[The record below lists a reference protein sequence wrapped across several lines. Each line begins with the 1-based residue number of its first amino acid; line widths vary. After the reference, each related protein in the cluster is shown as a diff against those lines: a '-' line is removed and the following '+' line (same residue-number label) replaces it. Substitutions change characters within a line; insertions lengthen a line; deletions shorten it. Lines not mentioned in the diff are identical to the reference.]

1 MSLWGLRKEPRCRV
15 ETPPPPPLPT
25 MCDGEWVAIKTPAE
39 MRCTPNCSTPSKTR
53 SNSFCFFFFQA
64 FNSMTVKWES
74 WHLPLNWRMWR
85 RCYVRMCFK
94 QWNPLGRK
102 YYMDANQAGACLHS
116 IVWQTSAEDLCK
128 APYTRHSPLGSRTWE
143 PLSLAICIPGN

>member
-1 MSLWGLRKEPRCRV
+1 MPLWGLRKEPRCRV
-15 ETPPPPPLPT
+15 ETPPHPLCPPCV
-25 MCDGEWVAIKTPAE
+25 MGSVAIKTLAK
-39 MRCTPNCSTPSKTR
+39 MWCTPNSSTPSKTR
-53 SNSFCFFFFQA
+53 SNSFHFFFQA
-64 FNSMTVKWES
+64 FISMTVKWES

-94 QWNPLGRK
+94 QWNPFGTK
-102 YYMDANQAGACLHS
+102 YYMDANQTGACPHL